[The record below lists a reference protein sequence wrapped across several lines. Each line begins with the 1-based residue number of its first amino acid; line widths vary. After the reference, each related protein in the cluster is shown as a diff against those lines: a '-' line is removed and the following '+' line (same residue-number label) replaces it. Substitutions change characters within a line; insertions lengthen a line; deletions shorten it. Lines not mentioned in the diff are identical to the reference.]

1 MSVIAN
7 VAINVDARNAAQQL
21 RSLQA
26 QSQQAQS
33 AFEQLKRAAAGLALI
48 QIGRQAIQAAA
59 SFNDLQLRLRLLT
72 AQYGET
78 TRVQRFATES
88 ARRFGLS
95 NREAAEG
102 VTNIY
107 ARLRPLGVSLKD
119 IQTTF
124 TGFNTVARLSGTNAV
139 EASAAFT
146 QLAQALGSGRLQGDE
161 FRSISEQVPGIL
173 VAISQETGVAAGSL
187 KEYAAEGKLTSEVVI
202 AALRRIETEGAGKIA
217 QIIQQG
223 DVQKFKDFQNAIDD
237 LQIAIGNE
245 LLPVISP
252 LVKDVTSLV
261 RAIVALPEPVKNAAV
276 QLIRFGVQL
285 LLVKKGIEAIILL
298 RTGFVSAMGA
308 MATTTVATGAAAT
321 TSASAYAL
329 YARNTQTLAAAAAGA
344 TPKLTAMRGV
354 LSSIAALGVITVG
367 VNIIINGLQET
378 IAANQELK
386 KLRGRKAAGGAAATF
401 AGATKETVVGAQ
413 EQARKTIKAIKKERE
428 KLNAP
433 SSRVL
438 QQLNIGGVLSPFG
451 VPSIVGASE
460 RRQVLSA
467 REREAQ
473 ATLGLSLG
481 GRKSETSV
489 SGGGF
494 GGGLDSGDGSKR
506 ARGGG
511 DAARAADA
519 AARIQAEVQGL
530 QRQTALTQQL
540 SFIQEQIAN
549 AEADK
554 DQLTV
559 IRLQNE
565 EKLLQLQYRLA
576 EQLAG
581 AETTQQRIAF
591 QSLAQAEANQIR
603 LGTAIALSAEEEKSA
618 EANREKLQSL
628 LDEQELITAKING
641 NEAEVLLKQ
650 QIRDIMK
657 DTKGLS
663 EDEVGALVR
672 GNEAL
677 KNRLKTAE
685 EMKQIY
691 ADIGTS
697 IKEGVVASIQG
708 AIDGT
713 QSLQDVATNLLQKIA
728 NQLLDIAVNLA
739 LFGVKSGTGT
749 GGGLLGFLFRA
760 NGGPVNNGSPYIVGE
775 RGPELFVPNSSGT
788 IIPNNKL
795 GGGGGDV
802 SVTVN
807 VDASGSQVQGN
818 EGQAKALGGAI
829 SAAVQAEIVK
839 QQRPGGLLAG
849 TR

>member
-1 MSVIAN
+1 MSVVAN

-26 QSQQAQS
+26 QSQQAQN
-33 AFEQLKRAAAGLALI
+33 AFEKLKRAAAGLALI
-48 QIGRQAIQAAA
+48 EIGRQAVQAAA
-59 SFNDLQLRLRLLT
+59 SFNDLQLRLKLLT

-119 IQTTF
+119 IQSTF

-161 FRSISEQVPGIL
+161 FRSISELVPGIL

-187 KEYAAEGKLTSEVVI
+187 KEYAKEGKLTSEVVI

-217 QIIQQG
+217 QIIQQS

-261 RAIVALPEPVKNAAV
+261 RAIVALPEPVKNATV

-298 RTGFVSAMGA
+298 RTGFVAAMGA
-308 MATTTVATGAAAT
+308 MATTTVASGTAAT

-329 YARNTQTLAAAAAGA
+329 YTRNTQTLAAAAAGA
-344 TPKLTAMRGV
+344 TPKLAAMRGI
-354 LSSIAALGVITVG
+354 LSSIAALGIITVG

-378 IAANQELK
+378 IAANQELQ
-386 KLRGRKAAGGAAATF
+386 KLRGRRAAGGAAATF
-401 AGATKETVVGAQ
+401 AGATKETVVEVQ
-413 EQARKTIKAIKKERE
+413 KRARETMKAIKEERK

-438 QQLNIGGVLSPFG
+438 QQLNIGGILEPFG
-451 VPSIVGASE
+451 VPSLVSASQ
-460 RRQVLSA
+460 RRQQLSE
-467 REREAQ
+467 REREVQ
-473 ATLGLSLG
+473 EKLGLSLA
-481 GRKSETSV
+481 GRKSEVSV
-489 SGGGF
+489 GGGGF
-494 GGGLDSGDGSKR
+494 GGGIDSGDGGGRSKAASQAKEIKDITAQELELRTQLGIAQQTQNEAQAAYLTKQLALLNISQQEIGPNEKR
-506 ARGGG
+506 AQIMETVVQYATRLKEINEKEAKETLPAYVAQLASAAAGYSDVLYYSKQLTEEQKQQQVLSDGITSTIGQGMTSAFDALIQGSEDFGSSLRRIASGVLMDIARQLLQIFVIEQAISALRGVLGGG
-511 DAARAADA
+511 GGGGFGGG
-519 AARIQAEVQGL
+519 V
-530 QRQTALTQQL
+530 
-540 SFIQEQIAN
+540 SFN
-549 AEADK
+549 PS
-554 DQLTV
+554 
-559 IRLQNE
+559 
-565 EKLLQLQYRLA
+565 
-576 EQLAG
+576 
-581 AETTQQRIAF
+581 AF
-591 QSLAQAEANQIR
+591 SMP
-603 LGTAIALSAEEEKSA
+603 
-618 EANREKLQSL
+618 SL
-628 LDEQELITAKING
+628 LG
-641 NEAEVLLKQ
+641 
-650 QIRDIMK
+650 R
-657 DTKGLS
+657 
-663 EDEVGALVR
+663 
-672 GNEAL
+672 
-677 KNRLKTAE
+677 
-685 EMKQIY
+685 
-691 ADIGTS
+691 
-697 IKEGVVASIQG
+697 
-708 AIDGT
+708 
-713 QSLQDVATNLLQKIA
+713 AT
-728 NQLLDIAVNLA
+728 
-739 LFGVKSGTGT
+739 
-749 GGGLLGFLFRA
+749 
-760 NGGPVNNGSPYIVGE
+760 GGPVNNGSPYIVGE

-788 IIPNNKL
+788 IIPNNRL

-807 VDASGSQVQGN
+807 VDASGSQVQGDQ
-818 EGQAKALGGAI
+818 GQAKALGSAI

>member
-1 MSVIAN
+1 VSVVAN
-7 VAINVDARNAAQQL
+7 VAVNVDARNAIQQL
-21 RSLQA
+21 RQVQA
-26 QSQQAQS
+26 QSQTTERAING
-33 AFEQLKRAAAGLALI
+33 LRAAVGKLAVAFT
-48 QIGRQAIQAAA
+48 AIQAVKFAFVQAA
-59 SFNDLQLRLRLLT
+59 ELETQRRSLEVLTGSVQRANQIIKELQQLGAVTPFTSTELIDAAKRLQ
-72 AQYGET
+72 AFGVEAENVVET
-78 TRVQRFATES
+78 TRRLADVSGATGAELQGLVTAYGQVQA
-88 ARRFGLS
+88 
-95 NREAAEG
+95 
-102 VTNIY
+102 
-107 ARLRPLGVSLKD
+107 K
-119 IQTTF
+119 
-124 TGFNTVARLSGTNAV
+124 
-139 EASAAFT
+139 
-146 QLAQALGSGRLQGDE
+146 GRLQGE
-161 FRSISEQVPGIL
+161 ELLQF
-173 VAISQETGVAAGSL
+173 QERGVALQKVL
-187 KEYAAEGKLTSEVVI
+187 KEEYKLSGEEFQDALSKGRISAEAVEFAVKKLTDAGGKYANGAIAQSDTLNGKLSTLQDSFQRLAQNIGKFFEPVFKFLIDGINAFIERVNSASRLQAGVQAYQEAATRTKKKFGIRAINPFDKEVQEYRARLEKSLLPSMMGGGGVK
-202 AALRRIETEGAGKIA
+202 APPTPSTGALPALLSPAGK
-217 QIIQQG
+217 
-223 DVQKFKDFQNAIDD
+223 NA
-237 LQIAIGNE
+237 
-245 LLPVISP
+245 
-252 LVKDVTSLV
+252 
-261 RAIVALPEPVKNAAV
+261 
-276 QLIRFGVQL
+276 
-285 LLVKKGIEAIILL
+285 
-298 RTGFVSAMGA
+298 
-308 MATTTVATGAAAT
+308 
-321 TSASAYAL
+321 
-329 YARNTQTLAAAAAGA
+329 
-344 TPKLTAMRGV
+344 RG
-354 LSSIAALGVITVG
+354 G
-367 VNIIINGLQET
+367 
-378 IAANQELK
+378 
-386 KLRGRKAAGGAAATF
+386 
-401 AGATKETVVGAQ
+401 
-413 EQARKTIKAIKKERE
+413 
-428 KLNAP
+428 
-433 SSRVL
+433 
-438 QQLNIGGVLSPFG
+438 
-451 VPSIVGASE
+451 
-460 RRQVLSA
+460 
-467 REREAQ
+467 
-473 ATLGLSLG
+473 
-481 GRKSETSV
+481 
-489 SGGGF
+489 
-494 GGGLDSGDGSKR
+494 

-530 QRQTALTQQL
+530 QRQIALTQQL

-559 IRLQNE
+559 ISLQNE

-581 AETTQQRIAF
+581 AETTQQRTTF
-591 QSLAQAEANQIR
+591 QSLAQAEADQIR

-618 EANREKLQSL
+618 KANREKLQSL
-628 LDEQELITAKING
+628 LDEQELLTAKING
-641 NEAEVLLKQ
+641 NEAEVLLRQ

-713 QSLQDVATNLLQKIA
+713 KSLQDVATNLLQKIA

-788 IIPNNKL
+788 IVPNNKL